1 PWRNPPAS
9 PRMAADQESKSLDA
23 ARCPPDSLASFR
35 RASWSGSRSLRR
47 TTTMRFGRVV
57 FFAAALT
64 SVLCTG
70 AAWAQTGTVSGTV
83 TDSTGA
89 PVSGADVRVDGTTIH
104 VLTDDRGHFELTG
117 VPGR

>member
-1 PWRNPPAS
+1 
-9 PRMAADQESKSLDA
+9 
-23 ARCPPDSLASFR
+23 
-35 RASWSGSRSLRR
+35 
-47 TTTMRFGRVV
+47 MRFGRVV

-117 VPGR
+117 VPGRCCSGTRLPCGPSLSKPALR